1 MALHL
6 SVKKFI
12 EHLDNP
18 GSPSYEDFPA
28 EGAYYACETFFV
40 DDTAICL
47 VTENVNHER
56 TLLISA
62 TGLSPHI
69 TPFIPELISYSKV
82 HPQNIYRIPQARYGG
97 KMYHVFDRRGI
108 YEIYNTTLKNINLNP
123 MTVYNCRKF
132 IQHYEDYMRLRENVM
147 QDLPNEPSW
156 LDTYE
161 VCKRHIDIVNHT
173 VTEFIKTHSLR
184 ECVDVA
190 FFKGECEGLNVDEN
204 FRNLLRSA
212 LNSSGDLAFLK
223 VIDGDV
229 YTTDIGPDGKYRKIM
244 DYEDA
249 INLTGHLVD
258 GTLKHG
264 MKFGDFTIMSQKGG
278 LVTISCNRYTPE
290 MLLSVREDCLKQH
303 EELTKNSD

>member
-1 MALHL
+1 
-6 SVKKFI
+6 
-12 EHLDNP
+12 
-18 GSPSYEDFPA
+18 
-28 EGAYYACETFFV
+28 
-40 DDTAICL
+40 
-47 VTENVNHER
+47 
-56 TLLISA
+56 
-62 TGLSPHI
+62 
-69 TPFIPELISYSKV
+69 
-82 HPQNIYRIPQARYGG
+82 
-97 KMYHVFDRRGI
+97 
-108 YEIYNTTLKNINLNP
+108 
-123 MTVYNCRKF
+123 
-132 IQHYEDYMRLRENVM
+132 MRLRENVM

-184 ECVDVA
+184 DCVDVA

-249 INLTGHLVD
+249 INLTGNLVD
-258 GTLKHG
+258 GELKHG
-264 MKFGDFTIMSQKGG
+264 MKFGDFTIMSQKGV
-278 LVTISCNRYTPE
+278 LVTI
-290 MLLSVREDCLKQH
+290 
-303 EELTKNSD
+303 